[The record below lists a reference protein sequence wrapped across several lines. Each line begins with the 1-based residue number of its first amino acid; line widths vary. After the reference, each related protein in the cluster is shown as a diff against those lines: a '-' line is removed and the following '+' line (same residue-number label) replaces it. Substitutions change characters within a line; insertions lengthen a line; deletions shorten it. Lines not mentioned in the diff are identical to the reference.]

1 MTEQFGPCGIGW
13 GMDKPEFQLVTVK
26 DDIAVYCTVSL
37 WYLDGDKRGVVYG
50 VGGDF
55 AAKTNKYGLSADDE
69 AFKKS
74 FTDALSNAMKH
85 LGVGADVHMGQF
97 DDLKYVNDL
106 KREFAEEEREQK
118 KPANTQHPVTRPVQL
133 DPAKQDAATK
143 QSQERAAENLIDQ
156 ITKTS
161 SSVALNDLW
170 KANAELIK
178 ALPPHLMAEVRSA
191 ASARKELL
199 TGGEAAA

>member
-1 MTEQFGPCGIGW
+1 
-13 GMDKPEFQLVTVK
+13 
-26 DDIAVYCTVSL
+26 
-37 WYLDGDKRGVVYG
+37 
-50 VGGDF
+50 
-55 AAKTNKYGLSADDE
+55 
-69 AFKKS
+69 
-74 FTDALSNAMKH
+74 
-85 LGVGADVHMGQF
+85 
-97 DDLKYVNDL
+97 
-106 KREFAEEEREQK
+106 
-118 KPANTQHPVTRPVQL
+118 VQL